1 MGSGARPCRRRRRHG
16 RTQRRRSRVAARARG
31 APEVSDGERAR
42 RDGGVA
48 VRRGQHAVARR
59 SNRLRTGVR
68 LANREVFRSAEER
81 PEWAGMGTTLTAA
94 LVEGAR
100 VLFANVGDSRLYAYP
115 PGGAFQQKTR
125 DDSLMGMLA
134 DAPGVDI
141 AALEDHP
148 MKHLLTNVLGRKAD
162 LEIEVHEDDARGGRD
177 PAALLGR
184 HARRRCLTMR
194 CARCSTRSRICSRPR
209 SGSFRPR
216 STPAAAT
223 TSASCSPDIRAG
235 DAALVRPGPADR
247 RRRDRSPGSRRPAG
261 ARRAPSRV
269 PRALPPLRR

>member
-1 MGSGARPCRRRRRHG
+1 MLTGATESTPG
-16 RTQRRRSRVAARARG
+16 KVRTNNEDSLLWDQALG
-31 APEVSDGERAR
+31 L
-42 RDGGVA
+42 VA
-48 VRRGQHAVARR
+48 VADGMGGHNAGEVASRLAVEALQKFLAASASDATVAWPFGVDSTASPG
-59 SNRLRTGVR
+59 SNRVRTGVR

-134 DAPGVDI
+134 DAPGVDV

-162 LEIEVHEDDARGGRD
+162 LEIEVTEATLEEGEILLLCSDGMHGSLSDDAMRAMLDAEPDLQQAAKRLVQ
-177 PAALLGR
+177 AAL
-184 HARRRCLTMR
+184 
-194 CARCSTRSRICSRPR
+194 
-209 SGSFRPR
+209 
-216 STPAAAT
+216 
-223 TSASCSPDIRAG
+223 
-235 DAALVRPGPADR
+235 DA
-247 RRRDRSPGSRRPAG
+247 GSRDNVSVVL
-261 ARRAPSRV
+261 ARYTAT
-269 PRALPPLRR
+269 